1 MTRSTT
7 KSAGKRTGLDPALD
21 HAVLADLVSLKAM
34 TVPELRE
41 KWAAIFGAPA
51 PNTSRQNLEL
61 RLGYRI
67 QELAIGGIGRDTR
80 RSLDALAVEVAS
92 G

>member
-1 MTRSTT
+1 MTKTT
-7 KSAGKRTGLDPALD
+7 RKSVGKRTGIGPAQGY
-21 HAVLADLVSLKAM
+21 AVLADLVALKAM

-41 KWAAIFGAPA
+41 KWAAIFDAPA

-61 RLGYRI
+61 TMAWVWSPSGSSMCPTAIRLP
-67 QELAIGGIGRDTR
+67 
-80 RSLDALAVEVAS
+80 S

>member
-1 MTRSTT
+1 MTKTKT
-7 KSAGKRTGLDPALD
+7 KSVGKRTGVGPAQD
-21 HAVLADLVSLKAM
+21 HAVLADLIALKAM

-41 KWAAIFGAPA
+41 KWAAIFDAPA

-67 QELAIGGIGRDTR
+67 QGNPPDLRWMR
-80 RSLDALAVEVAS
+80 K
-92 G
+92 